1 MVQYKR
7 SCTVNN
13 KAEAEK
19 KDLEND
25 IQLIRAKNEKLNQN
39 IALKDLYKK
48 KLADTILCYSNGW
61 ALTQEIQEINKK
73 YLIMVDPIVP

>member
-25 IQLIRAKNEKLNQN
+25 LQLIQAKIEKLNQN
-39 IALKDLYKK
+39 IALKDVSKI

-61 ALTQEIQEINKK
+61 ALIQEIQELKKK